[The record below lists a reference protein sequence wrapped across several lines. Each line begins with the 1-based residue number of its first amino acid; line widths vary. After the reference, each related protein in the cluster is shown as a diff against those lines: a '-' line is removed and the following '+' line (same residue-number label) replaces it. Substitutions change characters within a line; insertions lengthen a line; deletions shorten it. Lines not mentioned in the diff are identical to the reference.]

1 MNNIYFVSGG
11 KDSTAMLLHS
21 LELGNKIDSV
31 VFLDTTMEFQLLYNY
46 LDAID
51 KEIEQ
56 YGLQIERRIT
66 AIHQFDERFYQV
78 IKSGPHK
85 GDIRGFPYAAFSRMC
100 WIRREFKAFP
110 KPAADDCHH
119 IGIAYDERH
128 RTKRKTY
135 TEEIE
140 CVGCAPFAD
149 DCNTMTTQTSK
160 HFKFPLIEWKLTEA
174 DCLEFLKQRGIV
186 NQLYDHVTRIG
197 CWLCPYQ
204 SKRSLSY
211 LYTNHPQYWKQLLQ
225 YESDSPQGFLAKGK
239 RLKELEASFEVDNKF
254 KQSVLA

>member
-1 MNNIYFVSGG
+1 
-11 KDSTAMLLHS
+11 
-21 LELGNKIDSV
+21 
-31 VFLDTTMEFQLLYNY
+31 
-46 LDAID
+46 
-51 KEIEQ
+51 
-56 YGLQIERRIT
+56 
-66 AIHQFDERFYQV
+66 
-78 IKSGPHK
+78 
-85 GDIRGFPYAAFSRMC
+85 
-100 WIRREFKAFP
+100 
-110 KPAADDCHH
+110 
-119 IGIAYDERH
+119 
-128 RTKRKTY
+128 
-135 TEEIE
+135 
-140 CVGCAPFAD
+140 
-149 DCNTMTTQTSK
+149 MTTQTSK